1 MQMIELG
8 KDGPISIPYA
18 DGPSERVGFNFLEQ
32 RVRTNTP
39 TISMGLL

>member
-8 KDGPISIPYA
+8 IDGPISIPHA
-18 DGPSERVGFNFLEQ
+18 DIPSERVGFNFLEQ